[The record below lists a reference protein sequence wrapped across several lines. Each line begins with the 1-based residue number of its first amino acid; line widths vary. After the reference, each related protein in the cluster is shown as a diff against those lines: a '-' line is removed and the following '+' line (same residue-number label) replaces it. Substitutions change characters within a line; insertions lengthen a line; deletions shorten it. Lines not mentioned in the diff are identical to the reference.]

1 MTLEEARQL
10 IWQAERAN
18 LTVLAIYAQL
28 NRPRDYLFVI
38 ERAEGDKLIFA
49 DAMKAHLALAVLSG
63 KHFRENLRYFALGE
77 DGIPRE
83 CEAEG
88 WIMDSPHRKAIEISC
103 SPQVT
108 AVIHFVGLASPD
120 VHEKAVKLWAV
131 RLNLATEVGSYGS
144 DLFSSF
150 EEAKVFVNEYKA
162 KGCPLRS
169 AFLRFRAKYQLSKL
183 LSGKCAVTR
192 SLFLSLQKPSRDP
205 PLYP

>member
-1 MTLEEARQL
+1 MTLKEARQL

-18 LTVLAIYAQL
+18 LTVLAIYAQP

-49 DAMKAHLALAVLSG
+49 DVMNAHIALAVLSG
-63 KHFRENLRYFALGE
+63 KHFRENLRYFALGK

-83 CEAEG
+83 CDAEG

-120 VHEKAVKLWAV
+120 TGEKELKLWAV
-131 RLNLATEVGSYGS
+131 NLNPVTEVGSYGT
-144 DLFSSF
+144 DLFCSF
-150 EEAKVFVNEYKA
+150 EEAKAFVNKYKA
-162 KGCPLRS
+162 KGCPLGS
-169 AFLRFRAKYQLSKL
+169 VLLRWKRRAVY
-183 LSGKCAVTR
+183 A
-192 SLFLSLQKPSRDP
+192 
-205 PLYP
+205 